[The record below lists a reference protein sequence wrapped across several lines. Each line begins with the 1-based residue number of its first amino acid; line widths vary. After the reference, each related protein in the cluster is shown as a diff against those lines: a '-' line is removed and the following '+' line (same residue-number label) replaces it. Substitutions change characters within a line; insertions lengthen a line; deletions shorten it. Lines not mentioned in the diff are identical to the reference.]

1 MNKILYNKLLL
12 QAEEA
17 KARGMVK
24 LAESI
29 MDTANLNEN
38 FNEYSYSQLQDD
50 VYKDMWK
57 IASRLLTY
65 YDINGV
71 NIEKLDESLESW
83 ATKLVDDLEVTLNID
98 HLLKS
103 PMEPKVPGENK

>member
-1 MNKILYNKLLL
+1 MNKVLYNKLLL
-12 QAEEA
+12 QAMEA
-17 KARGMVK
+17 KERGMVK

-29 MDTANLNEN
+29 TDAVHLNDNL
-38 FNEYSYSQLQDD
+38 NEYSYSQLQDD
-50 VYKDMWK
+50 IHKDMWK

-71 NIEKLDESLESW
+71 NVEKLDESLESW

-98 HLLKS
+98 HLVKS